1 MPGWLWTGW
10 MGNPKTAQNRYLARM
25 TTRDTPHVY
34 VRVRWGGGVG
44 GLAMPFVAKSVKR
57 IVCCTGWGGAMEC
70 ELME

>member
-1 MPGWLWTGW
+1 

-34 VRVRWGGGVG
+34 VRVRWGG
-44 GLAMPFVAKSVKR
+44 S
-57 IVCCTGWGGAMEC
+57 GWSGYAICGQKWEANRLLHWLGGAMEC